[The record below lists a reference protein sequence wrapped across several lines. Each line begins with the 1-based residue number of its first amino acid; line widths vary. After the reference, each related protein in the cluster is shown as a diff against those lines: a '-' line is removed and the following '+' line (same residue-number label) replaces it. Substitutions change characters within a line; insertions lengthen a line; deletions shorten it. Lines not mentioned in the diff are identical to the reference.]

1 MTFIFDMKKSYSIS
15 KDLREIC
22 TNIYEICKNENQY
35 IPQLFFGE
43 NEALS
48 VSCDDSESVLCN
60 GSTPGSSSP
69 VSYDDSNRVN
79 PLPVLYYGVHEGKTV
94 GFLSADFYNNE
105 IVDICGYVL
114 PKYRK
119 LNLMS
124 SLLDSFLTDYNDF
137 YISAML
143 NSKNSTGCAVLS
155 HLGFEKTATE
165 YMMKFS
171 LSSACY
177 KTLPKYVKIV
187 DGNLESTTQSV
198 KFEMVSQGATVGSC
212 LIELFNDRTVCIHD
226 VLVFDKYRGMGYG
239 FKMLDAV
246 ISYLS
251 KDHTYVLLHVSGDNK
266 PAISLYKKLGFVV
279 VDSAEI
285 YEM

>member
-1 MTFIFDMKKSYSIS
+1 MTFIFDMKKSYAIS

-22 TNIYEICKNENQY
+22 THIYEICKNENQY

-48 VSCDDSESVLCN
+48 VSCDDSELVLCD

-187 DGNLESTTQSV
+187 DGDLESTTQGV
-198 KFEMVSQGATVGSC
+198 KFEMFSQGATVGSC

>member
-1 MTFIFDMKKSYSIS
+1 MTFIFDMKKSYAIS
-15 KDLREIC
+15 KDLRKIC

-48 VSCDDSESVLCN
+48 VSC
-60 GSTPGSSSP
+60 
-69 VSYDDSNRVN
+69 DDSNRVN

-143 NSKNSTGCAVLS
+143 NSKNSTGCVVLS
-155 HLGFEKTATE
+155 HLGFRKN
-165 YMMKFS
+165 
-171 LSSACY
+171 CY
-177 KTLPKYVKIV
+177 
-187 DGNLESTTQSV
+187 
-198 KFEMVSQGATVGSC
+198 
-212 LIELFNDRTVCIHD
+212 
-226 VLVFDKYRGMGYG
+226 
-239 FKMLDAV
+239 
-246 ISYLS
+246 
-251 KDHTYVLLHVSGDNK
+251 
-266 PAISLYKKLGFVV
+266 
-279 VDSAEI
+279 
-285 YEM
+285 

>member
-1 MTFIFDMKKSYSIS
+1 MTFIFDMKKSYAIS

-60 GSTPGSSSP
+60 GSTPGSPSP

-124 SLLDSFLTDYNDF
+124 SLLDSF
-137 YISAML
+137 
-143 NSKNSTGCAVLS
+143 
-155 HLGFEKTATE
+155 
-165 YMMKFS
+165 
-171 LSSACY
+171 
-177 KTLPKYVKIV
+177 
-187 DGNLESTTQSV
+187 
-198 KFEMVSQGATVGSC
+198 
-212 LIELFNDRTVCIHD
+212 
-226 VLVFDKYRGMGYG
+226 
-239 FKMLDAV
+239 
-246 ISYLS
+246 
-251 KDHTYVLLHVSGDNK
+251 
-266 PAISLYKKLGFVV
+266 
-279 VDSAEI
+279 
-285 YEM
+285 

>member
-1 MTFIFDMKKSYSIS
+1 MTFIFDMKKSYAIS

-48 VSCDDSESVLCN
+48 VSCDDS
-60 GSTPGSSSP
+60 
-69 VSYDDSNRVN
+69 NRIN

-177 KTLPKYVKIV
+177 KILPKYVKIV
-187 DGNLESTTQSV
+187 DGDLESTTQSV
-198 KFEMVSQGATVGSC
+198 KFEMVSQSATVGSC
-212 LIELFNDRTVCIHD
+212 LIELFNNRTVCIHD

>member
-1 MTFIFDMKKSYSIS
+1 
-15 KDLREIC
+15 
-22 TNIYEICKNENQY
+22 
-35 IPQLFFGE
+35 
-43 NEALS
+43 
-48 VSCDDSESVLCN
+48 
-60 GSTPGSSSP
+60 
-69 VSYDDSNRVN
+69 
-79 PLPVLYYGVHEGKTV
+79 
-94 GFLSADFYNNE
+94 
-105 IVDICGYVL
+105 
-114 PKYRK
+114 
-119 LNLMS
+119 MS

-177 KTLPKYVKIV
+177 KILPKYVKIV
-187 DGNLESTTQSV
+187 DGDLESTTQSV
-198 KFEMVSQGATVGSC
+198 KFEMVTQGATVGSC

>member
-1 MTFIFDMKKSYSIS
+1 MTFIFDMKKSYAIS

-79 PLPVLYYGVHEGKTV
+79 PLPVLYYGVHKGKTV

-266 PAISLYKKLGFVV
+266 PALKYMKCSF
-279 VDSAEI
+279 
-285 YEM
+285 

>member
-1 MTFIFDMKKSYSIS
+1 MTFIFDIKKTYVVSNDL
-15 KDLREIC
+15 KDIC

-48 VSCDDSESVLCN
+48 VSCDDSESV
-60 GSTPGSSSP
+60 SYDVSAPGTSSP
-69 VSYDDSNRVN
+69 VSYDDSNQDN
-79 PLPVLYYGVHEGKTV
+79 PLPVLYYGMYAGKIV
-94 GFLSADFYNNE
+94 GFLSADFYDNE
-105 IVDICGYVL
+105 VVDICGYVL

-119 LNLMS
+119 LKLMS
-124 SLLDSFLTDYNDF
+124 SLLDSFLNDYNDF
-137 YISAML
+137 YISAMI

-165 YMMKFS
+165 YMMRLSFS
-171 LSSACY
+171 NSCY
-177 KTLPKYVKIV
+177 KPLPEYVKMSVESFTNTSKCIKFTMIV
-187 DGNLESTTQSV
+187 YNRPVGN
-198 KFEMVSQGATVGSC
+198 C
-212 LIELFNDRTVCIHD
+212 LVEVFNDKTVCIHD
-226 VLVFDKYRGMGYG
+226 VLVAEERRGLGYG
-239 FKMLDAV
+239 HKMLESV

-251 KDHTYVLLHVSGDNK
+251 KDFAYAILHVSGGNSN
-266 PAISLYKKLGFVV
+266 AFSLYKKLGFMI

>member
-1 MTFIFDMKKSYSIS
+1 MTFTFVMKKSYAIS

-22 TNIYEICKNENQY
+22 THIYEICKNENQY

-43 NEALS
+43 NEALP
-48 VSCDDSESVLCN
+48 VSYDDSESVLCN
-60 GSTPGSSSP
+60 GSTPGNSSP

-155 HLGFEKTATE
+155 HLCFEKT
-165 YMMKFS
+165 
-171 LSSACY
+171 
-177 KTLPKYVKIV
+177 
-187 DGNLESTTQSV
+187 G
-198 KFEMVSQGATVGSC
+198 
-212 LIELFNDRTVCIHD
+212 H
-226 VLVFDKYRGMGYG
+226 
-239 FKMLDAV
+239 
-246 ISYLS
+246 
-251 KDHTYVLLHVSGDNK
+251 
-266 PAISLYKKLGFVV
+266 
-279 VDSAEI
+279 
-285 YEM
+285 